1 MILKAR
7 WVIPIS
13 APPIE
18 NGVIAMDG
26 DRIVFVGKEIPPS
39 PPFAKGGVLDLG
51 DTKLLPGLVNT
62 HCHLE
67 HSALKGLTTPGLGF
81 TDWVREL
88 TRESAALTKGDVRAG
103 IKHGIDAL
111 VHGGTT
117 TVADHASPDSDP
129 IETNLRRIPIWE
141 VLGAH
146 EGRAKISFEAA
157 QNRAREEGGYVSP
170 HSLYAVHETI
180 LEKVFIPPFEKGGPG
195 GISLHLLESS
205 EEERFFRTQDG
216 PLAVY
221 VQERGGDLDFPMS
234 SPVEW
239 LFHGLGRPQG
249 SPLLLVHGNYLN
261 ASEIAAL
268 RGTGAFVIHC
278 PGSHRFFGHRAF
290 PLQELRAAGVP
301 VALGTDSLAS
311 NEDLS
316 MLREMRLMKETFP
329 GLPENEILKMAT
341 LEGARALGL
350 EKDIGSL
357 EIGKKA
363 DVIAV
368 REGAHEVVFSM
379 INGKVVLNHV

>member
-7 WVIPIS
+7 WVVPVS
-13 APPIE
+13 SPPIE
-18 NGVIAMDG
+18 NGVVAIEG
-26 DRIVFVGKEIPPS
+26 DRIAFVGKEIPPG
-39 PPFAKGGVLDLG
+39 PPFAKESILDLG
-51 DTKLLPGLVNT
+51 DTKLLPGLVNA

-88 TRESAALTKGDVRAG
+88 SRESAALTKGDVRAG
-103 IKHGIDAL
+103 IKHGSETL
-111 VHGGTT
+111 VRGGTT
-117 TVADHASPDSDP
+117 TVADHTSPDSDP
-129 IETNLRRIPIWE
+129 IETSLRRIAIWE

-157 QNRAREEGGYVSP
+157 QNRVREEGGYVSP
-170 HSLYAVHETI
+170 HSLYAVHETV
-180 LEKVFIPPFEKGGPG
+180 LEKISAPL
-195 GISLHLLESS
+195 SLHLLESS
-205 EEERFFRTQDG
+205 DEERFFRTQDG

-221 VQERGGDLDFPMS
+221 VQERGGDLDFPFS
-234 SPVEW
+234 SPVLW
-239 LFHGLGRPQG
+239 LSTHHLLGMRT
-249 SPLLLVHGNYLN
+249 LLVHANHLN
-261 ASEIAAL
+261 SSEIAAL

-290 PLQELRAAGVP
+290 PLQELRAASVP

-316 MLREMRLMKETFP
+316 MLREMRLMKESFP
-329 GLPENEILKMAT
+329 GLPEDEILKMAT
-341 LEGARALGL
+341 LEGAKALGL

-357 EIGKKA
+357 EVGKKA

-368 REGAHEVVFSM
+368 REGAHEVAFSM